1 MSIVLTLLKTYGIWL
16 YALFAIVALFALR
29 SVFKARNDVRQSI
42 FSLEKEFARNRVYR
56 AAAAIALM
64 AILAGALYFVTH
76 MAEPV
81 EPPTQEP
88 TPTATQ
94 FLRATPT
101 LRPEE
106 RTATPTAT
114 ATRARPTRQPVPT
127 VPIVTPTMTVPPPPL
142 CPNPAVNLTA
152 PGENARLSGAVQVTG
167 TAAIGNFWYY
177 KVEIGVGRDPSG
189 WTVIGDLHYAPVS
202 GGVLE
207 TFNAA
212 AFPAGEYSLRLVAVD
227 KTGNFPEPCAVHVT
241 LAQ

>member
-1 MSIVLTLLKTYGIWL
+1 MSIVMTLLKTYAIWL
-16 YALFAIVALFALR
+16 YILFAVVALFALR
-29 SVFKARNDVRQSI
+29 SAIKARKDMRQSI
-42 FSLEKEFARNRVYR
+42 FSLEKEFAKNRVYR
-56 AAAAIALM
+56 AAAAIALT
-64 AILAGALYFVTH
+64 AILGGALFFVTH
-76 MAEPV
+76 MEEPV

-114 ATRARPTRQPVPT
+114 ATKSRPTRQPIPT
-127 VPIVTPTMTVPPPPL
+127 APIATPTITVPPPPL

-152 PGENARLSGAVQVTG
+152 PGENARLSGAVQIAG

-177 KVEIGVGRDPSG
+177 KIEIGVGRNPSQ

-202 GGVLE
+202 SGTLE

-212 AFPAGEYSLRLVAVD
+212 GFPAGEYTLRVVAVD

-241 LAQ
+241 VTP